1 MKTRSTRRNAFA
13 KLPLT
18 AAIVL
23 AMSTAAYAQEQPAS
37 QDAAPTLDAITVT
50 AQKRVENLQAVPI
63 SIQVLG
69 TQQLD
74 ELNINDFDDVVKLIP
89 SVSFESN
96 GPGFNQVYMRGVASG
111 GNGNHSASLPSV
123 GVYLDEQPITT
134 IQGTLDLHMYDIARV
149 EALAGPQGTL
159 YGASSQSGTLRL
171 ITNKPDPSG
180 FEAGYGL
187 EYNSIDNGGNGHGAG
202 PSAALAVHQRI
213 ELQTA
218 HRPGVCDLHGR
229 DHVCRKCVAASGAH
243 HGGHVLFWPAFFC
256 GGVAAGAALHRRN
269 GHAGGVGEF
278 CGLRVFT
285 LAGAGRACAARASL
299 F

>member
-149 EALAGPQGTL
+149 
-159 YGASSQSGTLRL
+159 
-171 ITNKPDPSG
+171 
-180 FEAGYGL
+180 
-187 EYNSIDNGGNGHGAG
+187 
-202 PSAALAVHQRI
+202 
-213 ELQTA
+213 
-218 HRPGVCDLHGR
+218 
-229 DHVCRKCVAASGAH
+229 
-243 HGGHVLFWPAFFC
+243 
-256 GGVAAGAALHRRN
+256 
-269 GHAGGVGEF
+269 
-278 CGLRVFT
+278 
-285 LAGAGRACAARASL
+285 
-299 F
+299 

>member
-1 MKTRSTRRNAFA
+1 MKEKTRGSGSVTR
-13 KLPLT
+13 LPL
-18 AAIVL
+18 AVAILL
-23 AMSTAAYAQEQPAS
+23 AISSTAMAQDPAAKATS
-37 QDAAPTLDAITVT
+37 ESSDEVAPTLAEVLVT
-50 AQKRVENLQAVPI
+50 AQKRTESLQDVPI

-134 IQGTLDLHMYDIARV
+134 IQGALDLHFYDIARV

-159 YGASSQSGTLRL
+159 YGASSQSGTLRI

-187 EYNSIDNGGNGHGAG
+187 ELNSIDNGGTGHVAEAFVNI
-202 PSAALAVHQRI
+202 PLSESAAIRLVGWQKEDAGYIDNVFGTRTFPSWDDDSGGNGTI
-213 ELQTA
+213 DNA
-218 HRPGVCDLHGR
+218 DLVENNYNHSET
-229 DHVCRKCVAASGAH
+229 SGAR
-243 HGGHVLFWPAFFC
+243 
-256 GGVAAGAALHRRN
+256 AALKIDFN
-269 GHAGGVGEF
+269 ENW
-278 CGLRVFT
+278 
-285 LAGAGRACAARASL
+285 
-299 F
+299 